1 MTNIVAP
8 SEATQEQFLRL
19 LCADDALLRDEFD
32 AIVAANF
39 SEPAERDSTP
49 PQRTHS
55 RRRPNPVPPSKRWT
69 SGRLWAVQVDV
80 PADFMARQR
89 APPA

>member
-1 MTNIVAP
+1 MTYDVAP
-8 SEATQEQFLRL
+8 CDATQEQFLRL
-19 LCADDALLRDEFD
+19 LCADNALLRDEFD

-49 PQRTHS
+49 QQRTPT
-55 RRRPNPVPPSKRWT
+55 RRGSGPAPSSAPAPGHRTSPP
-69 SGRLWAVQVDV
+69 VDV

-89 APPA
+89 SPPG